1 LADTLARPLLYVLA
15 ETAKLKLKLGGV
27 KMDGSKRDYISKA
40 LKIVD
45 DMLDLANSKEALGD
59 ENGCGTLS
67 GVMRDCAYKIRQAA
81 EGAAGNGKKWR
92 KPIEPVLVIFAAAV
106 LAGIG
111 G

>member
-1 LADTLARPLLYVLA
+1 
-15 ETAKLKLKLGGV
+15 
-27 KMDGSKRDYISKA
+27 MDGSKRDYISKA